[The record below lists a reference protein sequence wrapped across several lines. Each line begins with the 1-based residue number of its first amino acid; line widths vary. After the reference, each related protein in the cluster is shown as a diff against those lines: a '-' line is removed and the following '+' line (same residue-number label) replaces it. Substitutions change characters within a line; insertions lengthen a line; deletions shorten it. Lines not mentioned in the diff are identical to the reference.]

1 MKKNKVFFRK
11 VTKSMIIVTDDLLS
25 SKESKLHGF
34 TVKVRKQNPVT
45 FGILCLRDKDDQPL
59 REGDPEFQKITS
71 KLLELGTGH
80 EIKGFQFSDSPV
92 LDKEGNP
99 TGMFWVEAV

>member
-1 MKKNKVFFRK
+1 MAKNKVFFRK

-25 SKESKLHGF
+25 SKEATLHGF

-59 REGDPEFQKITS
+59 REGDPDFEKIKE
-71 KLLELGTGH
+71 KLLKSGSGH
-80 EIKGFQFSDSPV
+80 PIQGFQFSDSPV